1 MKQKLILA
9 TLLIISLSLTSC
21 SGSKRAAK
29 KCGCPHWG
37 KLDDHKGEVAIKLAK
52 NRNSKFQHH
61 LI

>member
-37 KLDDHKGEVAIKLAK
+37 KLDSHKGEVAIK
-52 NRNSKFQHH
+52 N
-61 LI
+61 

>member
-29 KCGCPHWG
+29 NVVVLIRV
-37 KLDDHKGEVAIKLAK
+37 KLDNHKGEVA
-52 NRNSKFQHH
+52 
-61 LI
+61 